1 MDNKEVGKRIK
12 GLRLKR
18 KMTREALAEAAD
30 ISVSFLYE
38 IETGKKSFSAYTLGN
53 LSKALNIE
61 TDYILLGDLEQGTGQ
76 NKNGVLSRETLRWI
90 QQMLLEA
97 YNEIQTL
104 IDS

>member
-1 MDNKEVGKRIK
+1 MDNEEVGKRIK

-53 LSKALNIE
+53 LSKALHIE
-61 TDYILLGDLEQGTGQ
+61 SDYILHGDAEQNYVQ
-76 NKNGVLSRETLRWI
+76 LRNDIISRESLLCI
-90 QQMLLEA
+90 QQMLLEV
-97 YNEIQTL
+97 YNGIQQL
-104 IDS
+104 IDN